1 MALWRRIFG
10 RTKEELRIEEDNTL
24 TNLSVGASNEQVQ
37 EESSGDS
44 SNALNEL
51 PQSSQVEDT
60 TNESENDSE
69 LLSEEESND
78 SLNAASEAES
88 GDEAEGDLTPNL
100 VVDVVESPMSKFR
113 GMPLPKI
120 GEEKTSQ
127 SLVNNATSQL
137 KEDIA
142 NQVETPEPE
151 TDEDRHDH
159 LEDLQ
164 VIQGQILPRLDV
176 PEWRDE
182 LKFVEE
188 RYEPCDLANHIVKVS
203 KRRLISRR
211 IELELAES
219 RLTTY
224 ERYLQR
230 ASRRFKDKV
239 DENNLLNE
247 AMNSLSQWQI
257 QNSKSVAWRLVERIN
272 EEVQKA
278 EQAEREATSFIDQ
291 NKEFS
296 NPKAIKQYRHFA
308 RRVFLIPVVA
318 LYLASVLGLTYSR
331 FEWILKFFPPFNLGL
346 TNLLLMV
353 AGVSSGFWLAN
364 LWRYSKHVSRT
375 QKQLK
380 EFKEKHESQYKKI
393 KHSVIEHARLSQQGM
408 LVEGKLEVLAKAYR
422 VQLQSDVSVKAHATT
437 FFDPNSLPACVTLAR
452 AVDNDEVKMN
462 RLKRR
467 ALSVLMSPG
476 WRTKGLDVI
485 ARIHADSKM
494 LDSNSLSLKSLDT
507 DSVVSAK
514 SAQKVL
520 LEAFG
525 NLAIHDR
532 VSKSRL
538 VEAIRDLHFQVLA
551 KWDSDDRPK
560 VVSLRED
567 GFNKLSFRSSW
578 LVDED
583 NSEDWIE
590 FLTEILS
597 EETAPFGTFNI
608 LDKGSALNKA
618 ELIESVAV
626 VPNYFP
632 EKDSIK
638 PKTVR
643 SPLKDVMPMDV
654 VVRVDV
660 SPWDDPSAFA
670 VFARGE
676 KLPDASMT
684 LDEDGPIVG
693 GTSV

>member
-1 MALWRRIFG
+1 
-10 RTKEELRIEEDNTL
+10 
-24 TNLSVGASNEQVQ
+24 
-37 EESSGDS
+37 
-44 SNALNEL
+44 
-51 PQSSQVEDT
+51 
-60 TNESENDSE
+60 
-69 LLSEEESND
+69 
-78 SLNAASEAES
+78 
-88 GDEAEGDLTPNL
+88 
-100 VVDVVESPMSKFR
+100 
-113 GMPLPKI
+113 
-120 GEEKTSQ
+120 
-127 SLVNNATSQL
+127 
-137 KEDIA
+137 
-142 NQVETPEPE
+142 
-151 TDEDRHDH
+151 
-159 LEDLQ
+159 
-164 VIQGQILPRLDV
+164 
-176 PEWRDE
+176 
-182 LKFVEE
+182 
-188 RYEPCDLANHIVKVS
+188 
-203 KRRLISRR
+203 
-211 IELELAES
+211 
-219 RLTTY
+219 
-224 ERYLQR
+224 
-230 ASRRFKDKV
+230 
-239 DENNLLNE
+239 
-247 AMNSLSQWQI
+247 
-257 QNSKSVAWRLVERIN
+257 
-272 EEVQKA
+272 
-278 EQAEREATSFIDQ
+278 
-291 NKEFS
+291 
-296 NPKAIKQYRHFA
+296 
-308 RRVFLIPVVA
+308 
-318 LYLASVLGLTYSR
+318 
-331 FEWILKFFPPFNLGL
+331 
-346 TNLLLMV
+346 
-353 AGVSSGFWLAN
+353 
-364 LWRYSKHVSRT
+364 
-375 QKQLK
+375 
-380 EFKEKHESQYKKI
+380 
-393 KHSVIEHARLSQQGM
+393 M

>member
-10 RTKEELRIEEDNTL
+10 K
-24 TNLSVGASNEQVQ
+24 SNEEPSIEKGNELMDLPESPSNEIV
-37 EESSGDS
+37 EEQS
-44 SNALNEL
+44 SNVPSDTPNEL
-51 PQSSQVEDT
+51 PQSSLVENAINETKKDPEIQNDEETNGFSSGTDQVESIDAT
-60 TNESENDSE
+60 PTDSKPKAV
-69 LLSEEESND
+69 D
-78 SLNAASEAES
+78 PVASS
-88 GDEAEGDLTPNL
+88 IN
-100 VVDVVESPMSKFR
+100 KFR

-120 GEEKTSQ
+120 GEEKTS
-127 SLVNNATSQL
+127 LPPVGNASSEPEENSGNQGETS
-137 KEDIA
+137 
-142 NQVETPEPE
+142 EPE

-159 LEDLQ
+159 LEDLR
-164 VIQGQILPRLDV
+164 VIQGQILPRLEV

-239 DENNLLNE
+239 DENNFLNE
-247 AMNSLSQWQI
+247 AINSLSQWQN
-257 QNSKSVAWRLVERIN
+257 QHSKSVAWRLVERVN

-278 EQAEREATSFIDQ
+278 EQAEKEATGFIDQ

-296 NPKAIKQYRHFA
+296 NPKAIQQYRHFA

-353 AGVSSGFWLAN
+353 AGISSGFWLAN
-364 LWRYSKHVSRT
+364 LWRYSKHVSRS
-375 QKQLK
+375 QKQLQ
-380 EFKEKHESQYKKI
+380 EFKEKHETQYRKI

-452 AVDNDEVKMN
+452 AVDNDEVKMA

-476 WRTKGLDVI
+476 WRTKGLDDI

-525 NLAIHDR
+525 NLSIHDR

-538 VEAIRDLHFQVLA
+538 VQAIRDLHFQVLA

-560 VVSLRED
+560 VVSLRDD

-590 FLTEILS
+590 FLTEILT

-632 EKDSIK
+632 EKDSMK
-638 PKTVR
+638 PKITR

-676 KLPDASMT
+676 KLPDDSMT
-684 LDEDGPIVG
+684 FDEDVPIVG